1 MRVSNLLIMGALS
14 ALVFTGCTNNDDN
27 SEWLDSNS
35 VTFNSR
41 IDGLQ
46 TKASKDVWSNGDE
59 VGIFMTTQTAEF
71 ANKKYVASD
80 GGTLTAAPGQ
90 TLRYPEEGTAN
101 FIAYYPYSAS
111 LNGKTLAV
119 SVDNQAD
126 PAKVDLLYSDNAKA
140 IAAGEAV
147 DLAFK
152 HKLSQIVIAVGSD
165 ETLPD
170 ISGLK
175 ISLSGMN
182 TQADFNLAD
191 GTLAAKESKA
201 NIEMNVSADGTTAE
215 AIILPTT
222 TLDGVKMTFVL
233 DGKTFEWPVS
243 VNGGAGFEAG
253 YKYTYTATLS
263 TENGKPAVTMGGA
276 SIESWTDQPG
286 GDINVD
292 FGEGGGEQPEGEKV
306 LLDEKF
312 DTNEGAF
319 AIKNLVIPVGGNRVW
334 AWAEYTDKVTQESE
348 QFMKASAFINK
359 ENKPSEGWL
368 VSPVLNLSAA
378 KKATLTFS
386 HAHKYGVDKAKEM
399 TLWIADE
406 GTEVTTDA
414 TGWTQIEIPTYGTGT
429 DYNYVTAT
437 VDLSAY
443 TGKNKQ
449 IAFRYIST
457 ADGAPTWQID
467 EVKVVADGEG
477 GGTVEPEPEPEPGES
492 DLFISEYIEGKASE
506 KFIEIYNPTETEI
519 DLSVYRLDICANG
532 KGWSFG
538 GKYDNSLTLE
548 GTLPPHSTLVFKN
561 EQSTLYEGSATVGKF
576 TNFNGDD
583 AVGLFKDGTLIDII
597 GNMELVKFGENIIL
611 RRKAT
616 ITAPSATYNP
626 EEWESI
632 KIAGTAEDV
641 SGLGSH
647 TMN

>member
-90 TLRYPEEGTAN
+90 TLRYPEEGTAS

-312 DTNEGAF
+312 DSGIGAF
-319 AIKNLVIPVGGNRVW
+319 TIEDKKNRLNWIIYGNLIKGQP
-334 AWAEYTDKVTQESE
+334 
-348 QFMKASAFINK
+348 
-359 ENKPSEGWL
+359 
-368 VSPVLNLSAA
+368 
-378 KKATLTFS
+378 
-386 HAHKYGVDKAKEM
+386 
-399 TLWIADE
+399 IA
-406 GTEVTTDA
+406 
-414 TGWTQIEIPTYGTGT
+414 
-429 DYNYVTAT
+429 
-437 VDLSAY
+437 
-443 TGKNKQ
+443 
-449 IAFRYIST
+449 
-457 ADGAPTWQID
+457 
-467 EVKVVADGEG
+467 VV
-477 GGTVEPEPEPEPGES
+477 
-492 DLFISEYIEGKASE
+492 
-506 KFIEIYNPTETEI
+506 N
-519 DLSVYRLDICANG
+519 
-532 KGWSFG
+532 
-538 GKYDNSLTLE
+538 
-548 GTLPPHSTLVFKN
+548 
-561 EQSTLYEGSATVGKF
+561 
-576 TNFNGDD
+576 
-583 AVGLFKDGTLIDII
+583 TLI
-597 GNMELVKFGENIIL
+597 
-611 RRKAT
+611 
-616 ITAPSATYNP
+616 
-626 EEWESI
+626 
-632 KIAGTAEDV
+632 
-641 SGLGSH
+641 
-647 TMN
+647 

>member
-201 NIEMNVSADGTTAE
+201 NIDMNVSADGTTAE

-312 DTNEGAF
+312 DSGIGAF
-319 AIKNLVIPVGGNRVW
+319 TIEDKTKPSELDYIWKFDKGTTDSGS
-334 AWAEYTDKVTQESE
+334 EYAY
-348 QFMKASAFINK
+348 MKASAFK
-359 ENKPSEGWL
+359 DKTKYESESWL
-368 VSPVLNLSAA
+368 VSPEVDLAGATTITFTFEHTINKAAGDVKANHKVYAKEVGGEWQELTGFIYPAGTDWNFIGSGDIDLSSYKGKKIQIGFQYTSTASSAA
-378 KKATLTFS
+378 TWEL
-386 HAHKYGVDKAKEM
+386 
-399 TLWIADE
+399 
-406 GTEVTTDA
+406 
-414 TGWTQIEIPTYGTGT
+414 
-429 DYNYVTAT
+429 
-437 VDLSAY
+437 
-443 TGKNKQ
+443 KN
-449 IAFRYIST
+449 
-457 ADGAPTWQID
+457 
-467 EVKVVADGEG
+467 VKIVADGEG
-477 GGTVEPEPEPEPGES
+477 GGTVEPEPEPEPTPGNNLLINPGFEEWGEKLPIKWDNS
-492 DLFISEYIEGKASE
+492 KYNTGEIVKEATIKHSGDYSLRQTSGNKTNKIQQEAEVLGGKKYRLSYWFLDNDAKASSRYWFALVDANGQSVDDLKAE
-506 KFIEIYNPTETEI
+506 IQQEEYSVDNSDWQQAKIEITMPENVVKVRFEI
-519 DLSVYRLDICANG
+519 RTYRNMTTNEA
-532 KGWSFG
+532 G
-538 GKYDNSLTLE
+538 GYIYYD
-548 GTLPPHSTLVFKN
+548 
-561 EQSTLYEGSATVGKF
+561 
-576 TNFNGDD
+576 D
-583 AVGLFKDGTLIDII
+583 
-597 GNMELVKFGENIIL
+597 MELIQL
-611 RRKAT
+611 
-616 ITAPSATYNP
+616 
-626 EEWESI
+626 
-632 KIAGTAEDV
+632 D
-641 SGLGSH
+641 
-647 TMN
+647 

>member
-90 TLRYPEEGTAN
+90 TLRYPEEGTAS

-201 NIEMNVSADGTTAE
+201 NIEMNVNADGTTAE

-292 FGEGGGEQPEGEKV
+292 FGEGGGEKPEGEKV

-406 GTEVTTDA
+406 GAEVTTDA
-414 TGWTQIEIPTYGTGT
+414 TGWTQIEIPTYGTGN

-477 GGTVEPEPEPEPGES
+477 GGTVEPEPEPEPGEGTV
-492 DLFISEYIEGKASE
+492 LFSEGFGTPQKGNHWPSVDVYKGWENANLVFTDPLMSGSYSNASVRSTSTLDGHVWFAAGKNSALKIEGFATDYTGLKLE
-506 KFIEIYNPTETEI
+506 YEIT
-519 DLSVYRLDICANG
+519 ANG
-532 KGWSFG
+532 AGNQNIIKVLTDKGDVDVPDMPIVEQN
-538 GKYDNSLTLE
+538 KYQSVTLAIPDGASYIQFTSEESTNTSGYRIDNVSLT
-548 GTLPPHSTLVFKN
+548 G
-561 EQSTLYEGSATVGKF
+561 
-576 TNFNGDD
+576 
-583 AVGLFKDGTLIDII
+583 
-597 GNMELVKFGENIIL
+597 
-611 RRKAT
+611 
-616 ITAPSATYNP
+616 
-626 EEWESI
+626 
-632 KIAGTAEDV
+632 IAK
-641 SGLGSH
+641 
-647 TMN
+647 

>member
-201 NIEMNVSADGTTAE
+201 NIDMNVSADGTTAE

-312 DTNEGAF
+312 DSGIGAF
-319 AIKNLVIPVGGNRVW
+319 TIEDKTKPSELDYIWKFDKGTTDSGS
-334 AWAEYTDKVTQESE
+334 EYAY
-348 QFMKASAFINK
+348 MKASAFK
-359 ENKPSEGWL
+359 DKTKYESESWL
-368 VSPVLNLSAA
+368 VSPEVDLAGATTITFTFEHTINKAAGDVKANHKVYAKEVGGEWQELTGFIYPAGTDWNFIGSGDIDLSSYKGKKIQIGFQYTSTASSAA
-378 KKATLTFS
+378 TWEL
-386 HAHKYGVDKAKEM
+386 
-399 TLWIADE
+399 
-406 GTEVTTDA
+406 
-414 TGWTQIEIPTYGTGT
+414 
-429 DYNYVTAT
+429 
-437 VDLSAY
+437 
-443 TGKNKQ
+443 KN
-449 IAFRYIST
+449 
-457 ADGAPTWQID
+457 
-467 EVKVVADGEG
+467 VKIVADGEG
-477 GGTVEPEPEPEPGES
+477 GGTVEPEPEPEPTPGNNLLINPGFEEWGEKLPIKWDNNYNTGEIVKEATIKHS
-492 DLFISEYIEGKASE
+492 GDYSLRQTSGDDKNRIQQEAEVLGGKKYRLSYWFLDNDAKASSRYW
-506 KFIEIYNPTETEI
+506 FALV
-519 DLSVYRLDICANG
+519 DANG
-532 KGWSFG
+532 KTVNDLNAEIQQKEYSVDNPDWQQVKIEITMPENVVKVRFEARTYKNKEVG
-538 GKYDNSLTLE
+538 GYIYYD
-548 GTLPPHSTLVFKN
+548 
-561 EQSTLYEGSATVGKF
+561 
-576 TNFNGDD
+576 D
-583 AVGLFKDGTLIDII
+583 
-597 GNMELVKFGENIIL
+597 MELIQL
-611 RRKAT
+611 
-616 ITAPSATYNP
+616 
-626 EEWESI
+626 
-632 KIAGTAEDV
+632 D
-641 SGLGSH
+641 
-647 TMN
+647 

>member
-292 FGEGGGEQPEGEKV
+292 FGEGGG
-306 LLDEKF
+306 
-312 DTNEGAF
+312 
-319 AIKNLVIPVGGNRVW
+319 
-334 AWAEYTDKVTQESE
+334 
-348 QFMKASAFINK
+348 
-359 ENKPSEGWL
+359 
-368 VSPVLNLSAA
+368 
-378 KKATLTFS
+378 
-386 HAHKYGVDKAKEM
+386 
-399 TLWIADE
+399 
-406 GTEVTTDA
+406 
-414 TGWTQIEIPTYGTGT
+414 
-429 DYNYVTAT
+429 
-437 VDLSAY
+437 
-443 TGKNKQ
+443 
-449 IAFRYIST
+449 
-457 ADGAPTWQID
+457 
-467 EVKVVADGEG
+467 
-477 GGTVEPEPEPEPGES
+477 TVEPEPEPEPGEGTV
-492 DLFISEYIEGKASE
+492 LFSEGFGTPQNGNHWPSVDVYKGWENANLVFTDPLMSGSYSNASVRSTSTLDGHVWFAAGKNSALKIEGFATDYTGLKLE
-506 KFIEIYNPTETEI
+506 YEIT
-519 DLSVYRLDICANG
+519 ANG
-532 KGWSFG
+532 AGNQNIIKVLTDKGDVDVPDMPIVEQN
-538 GKYDNSLTLE
+538 KYQSVTLAIPDGASYIQFTSEESTNTSGYRIDNVSLT
-548 GTLPPHSTLVFKN
+548 G
-561 EQSTLYEGSATVGKF
+561 
-576 TNFNGDD
+576 
-583 AVGLFKDGTLIDII
+583 
-597 GNMELVKFGENIIL
+597 
-611 RRKAT
+611 
-616 ITAPSATYNP
+616 
-626 EEWESI
+626 
-632 KIAGTAEDV
+632 IAK
-641 SGLGSH
+641 
-647 TMN
+647 

>member
-312 DTNEGAF
+312 DSGIGAF
-319 AIKNLVIPVGGNRVW
+319 TIEDKTKPSELDYIWKFDKGTTDSGS
-334 AWAEYTDKVTQESE
+334 EYAY
-348 QFMKASAFINK
+348 MKASAFK
-359 ENKPSEGWL
+359 DKTKYESESWL
-368 VSPVLNLSAA
+368 VSPEVDLAGATTITFTFEHTINKAAGDVKANHKVYAKEVGGEWQELTGFIYPAGTDWNFIGSGDIDLSSYKGKKIQIGFQYTSTASSAA
-378 KKATLTFS
+378 TWEL
-386 HAHKYGVDKAKEM
+386 
-399 TLWIADE
+399 
-406 GTEVTTDA
+406 
-414 TGWTQIEIPTYGTGT
+414 
-429 DYNYVTAT
+429 
-437 VDLSAY
+437 
-443 TGKNKQ
+443 KN
-449 IAFRYIST
+449 
-457 ADGAPTWQID
+457 
-467 EVKVVADGEG
+467 VKIVADGEG
-477 GGTVEPEPEPEPGES
+477 GGTVEPEPEPEPTPGNNLLINPGFEEWGEKLPIKWDNS
-492 DLFISEYIEGKASE
+492 KYNTGEIVKEATIKHSGDYSLRQTSGNKTNKIQQEAEVLGGKKYRLSYWFLDNDAKASSRYWFALVDANGQSVDDLKAE
-506 KFIEIYNPTETEI
+506 IQQEEYSVDNPDWQQVKIEITMPENVVKVRFEI
-519 DLSVYRLDICANG
+519 RAYRNMTTDEA
-532 KGWSFG
+532 G
-538 GKYDNSLTLE
+538 GYIYYD
-548 GTLPPHSTLVFKN
+548 
-561 EQSTLYEGSATVGKF
+561 
-576 TNFNGDD
+576 D
-583 AVGLFKDGTLIDII
+583 
-597 GNMELVKFGENIIL
+597 MELIQL
-611 RRKAT
+611 
-616 ITAPSATYNP
+616 
-626 EEWESI
+626 
-632 KIAGTAEDV
+632 D
-641 SGLGSH
+641 
-647 TMN
+647 

>member
-201 NIEMNVSADGTTAE
+201 NIDMNVSADGTTAE

-312 DTNEGAF
+312 DSGIGAF
-319 AIKNLVIPVGGNRVW
+319 TIEDKTKPSELDYIWKFDKGTTNSGS
-334 AWAEYTDKVTQESE
+334 EYAY
-348 QFMKASAFINK
+348 MKASAFK
-359 ENKPSEGWL
+359 DKTKYESESWL
-368 VSPVLNLSAA
+368 VSPEVDLAGATTITFTFEHAINKAAGDVKANHKVYAKEVGGEWQELTGFIYPAGTDWNFIGSGDIDLSSYKGKKIQIGFQYTSTASSAA
-378 KKATLTFS
+378 TWEL
-386 HAHKYGVDKAKEM
+386 
-399 TLWIADE
+399 
-406 GTEVTTDA
+406 
-414 TGWTQIEIPTYGTGT
+414 
-429 DYNYVTAT
+429 
-437 VDLSAY
+437 
-443 TGKNKQ
+443 KN
-449 IAFRYIST
+449 
-457 ADGAPTWQID
+457 
-467 EVKVVADGEG
+467 VKIVADGEG
-477 GGTVEPEPEPEPGES
+477 GGTVEPEPEPEPTPGNNLLINPGFEEWGEKLPIKWDNS
-492 DLFISEYIEGKASE
+492 KYNPGEIVKEATIKHSGDYSLRQTSGNKTNKIQQEAEVLGGKKYRLSYWFLDNDAKASSRYWFALVDANGQSVDDLKAE
-506 KFIEIYNPTETEI
+506 IQQEEYSVDNPDWQQVKIEITMPENVVKVRFEI
-519 DLSVYRLDICANG
+519 RTYRNMTTNEA
-532 KGWSFG
+532 G
-538 GKYDNSLTLE
+538 GYIYYD
-548 GTLPPHSTLVFKN
+548 
-561 EQSTLYEGSATVGKF
+561 
-576 TNFNGDD
+576 D
-583 AVGLFKDGTLIDII
+583 
-597 GNMELVKFGENIIL
+597 MELIQL
-611 RRKAT
+611 
-616 ITAPSATYNP
+616 
-626 EEWESI
+626 
-632 KIAGTAEDV
+632 D
-641 SGLGSH
+641 
-647 TMN
+647 

>member
-201 NIEMNVSADGTTAE
+201 NIEMNVNADGTTAE

-312 DTNEGAF
+312 DSGIGAF
-319 AIKNLVIPVGGNRVW
+319 TIEDKTKPSELDYIWKFDKGTTDSGS
-334 AWAEYTDKVTQESE
+334 EYAY
-348 QFMKASAFINK
+348 MKASAFK
-359 ENKPSEGWL
+359 DKTKYESESWL
-368 VSPVLNLSAA
+368 VSPEVDLAGATTITFTFEHTINKAAGDVKANHKVYAKEVGGEWQELTGFIYPAGTDWNFIGSGDIDLSSYKGKKIQIGFQYTSTASSAA
-378 KKATLTFS
+378 TWEL
-386 HAHKYGVDKAKEM
+386 
-399 TLWIADE
+399 
-406 GTEVTTDA
+406 
-414 TGWTQIEIPTYGTGT
+414 
-429 DYNYVTAT
+429 
-437 VDLSAY
+437 
-443 TGKNKQ
+443 KN
-449 IAFRYIST
+449 
-457 ADGAPTWQID
+457 
-467 EVKVVADGEG
+467 VKIVADGEG
-477 GGTVEPEPEPEPGES
+477 GGTVEPEPEPEPTPGNNLLINPGFEEWGEKLPIKWDNS
-492 DLFISEYIEGKASE
+492 KYNTGEIVKEATIKHSGDYSLRQTSGNKTNKIQQEAEVLGGKKYRLSYWFLDNDAKASSRYWFALVDANGQSVDDLKAE
-506 KFIEIYNPTETEI
+506 IQQEEYSVDNSDWQQVKIEITMPENVVKVRFEI
-519 DLSVYRLDICANG
+519 RTYRNMTTNEA
-532 KGWSFG
+532 G
-538 GKYDNSLTLE
+538 GYIYYD
-548 GTLPPHSTLVFKN
+548 
-561 EQSTLYEGSATVGKF
+561 
-576 TNFNGDD
+576 D
-583 AVGLFKDGTLIDII
+583 
-597 GNMELVKFGENIIL
+597 MELIQL
-611 RRKAT
+611 
-616 ITAPSATYNP
+616 
-626 EEWESI
+626 
-632 KIAGTAEDV
+632 D
-641 SGLGSH
+641 
-647 TMN
+647 

>member
-90 TLRYPEEGTAN
+90 TLRYPEEGTAS

-312 DTNEGAF
+312 DSGIGAF
-319 AIKNLVIPVGGNRVW
+319 TIEDKTKPSELDYIWKFDKGTTDSGS
-334 AWAEYTDKVTQESE
+334 EYAY
-348 QFMKASAFINK
+348 MKASAFK
-359 ENKPSEGWL
+359 KPTKYESESWL
-368 VSPVLNLSAA
+368 VSPEVDLAGATTITFTFEHAINKAAGDVKANHKVYAKEVGGEWQELTGFIYPAGTDWNFIGSGDIDLSSYKGKKIQIGFQYTSTASSAA
-378 KKATLTFS
+378 TWEL
-386 HAHKYGVDKAKEM
+386 
-399 TLWIADE
+399 
-406 GTEVTTDA
+406 
-414 TGWTQIEIPTYGTGT
+414 
-429 DYNYVTAT
+429 
-437 VDLSAY
+437 
-443 TGKNKQ
+443 KN
-449 IAFRYIST
+449 
-457 ADGAPTWQID
+457 
-467 EVKVVADGEG
+467 VKIVADGEG

-492 DLFISEYIEGKASE
+492 DLFISEYVEAKGNNKYIEV
-506 KFIEIYNPTETEI
+506 YNPTNVTV
-519 DLSVYRLDICANG
+519 DLSAYSLKQNNNG
-532 KGWSFG
+532 KPDWTYTLALSG
-538 GKYDNSLTLE
+538 TLE
-548 GTLPPHSTLVFKN
+548 PKTVIIYKHP
-561 EQSTLYEGSATVGKF
+561 EADLYEGGIAEDNKF
-576 TNFNGDD
+576 GVTSFNGND
-583 AVGLFKDGTLIDII
+583 AVGLFKEDVLIDLI
-597 GNMELVKFGENIIL
+597 GYFQKGDDYAKDIIL

>member
-80 GGTLTAAPGQ
+80 GGTLTAATGQ
-90 TLRYPEEGTAN
+90 TLRYPEEGTAS

-201 NIEMNVSADGTTAE
+201 NIEMNVSADGSTAE

-292 FGEGGGEQPEGEKV
+292 FGEGGGEQPEGVVFIETFGTPEKNGTQWPLV
-306 LLDEKF
+306 KDYAGF
-312 DTNEGAF
+312 DN
-319 AIKNLVIPVGGNRVW
+319 P
-334 AWAEYTDKVTQESE
+334 
-348 QFMKASAFINK
+348 
-359 ENKPSEGWL
+359 
-368 VSPVLNLSAA
+368 
-378 KKATLTFS
+378 
-386 HAHKYGVDKAKEM
+386 KEM
-399 TLWIADE
+399 FE
-406 GTEVTTDA
+406 DA
-414 TGWTQIEIPTYGTGT
+414 TGKLSVRTTGT
-429 DYNYVTAT
+429 DKKTNVWFSTNVEHSLKIKNIDMKGATTAT
-437 VDLSAY
+437 LEYEVGANVYDPGASQDLATLKVRCNGVDLAVPS
-443 TGKNKQ
+443 
-449 IAFRYIST
+449 
-457 ADGAPTWQID
+457 
-467 EVKVVADGEG
+467 KVVSKENNEANLPFKLVIENVAVSDKTTLEFYCTSTDNTCGLRLFSVKLSSGEG
-477 GGTVEPEPEPEPGES
+477 GGPVEPEPEPEPTPGNNLLINPGFEEWGEKLPIKWDNS
-492 DLFISEYIEGKASE
+492 KYNTGEIVKEATIKHSGDYSLRQTSGSGTNKIQQEAEVLGGKKYRLSYWFLDNDAKASSRYW
-506 KFIEIYNPTETEI
+506 FALV
-519 DLSVYRLDICANG
+519 DANG
-532 KGWSFG
+532 KTVNDLNAEIQQEEYSVDNPDWQQVKIEITMPENVVKVRFEARIYRNTDTDEAG
-538 GKYDNSLTLE
+538 GYIYYD
-548 GTLPPHSTLVFKN
+548 
-561 EQSTLYEGSATVGKF
+561 
-576 TNFNGDD
+576 D
-583 AVGLFKDGTLIDII
+583 
-597 GNMELVKFGENIIL
+597 MELIQL
-611 RRKAT
+611 
-616 ITAPSATYNP
+616 
-626 EEWESI
+626 
-632 KIAGTAEDV
+632 D
-641 SGLGSH
+641 
-647 TMN
+647 

>member
-1 MRVSNLLIMGALS
+1 MGALS

-477 GGTVEPEPEPEPGES
+477 GGTVEPEPEPEPGEGTV
-492 DLFISEYIEGKASE
+492 LFSEG
-506 KFIEIYNPTETEI
+506 
-519 DLSVYRLDICANG
+519 
-532 KGWSFG
+532 FG
-538 GKYDNSLTLE
+538 TPQK
-548 GTLPPHSTLVFKN
+548 V
-561 EQSTLYEGSATVGKF
+561 
-576 TNFNGDD
+576 
-583 AVGLFKDGTLIDII
+583 II
-597 GNMELVKFGENIIL
+597 GLL
-611 RRKAT
+611 
-616 ITAPSATYNP
+616 
-626 EEWESI
+626 
-632 KIAGTAEDV
+632 
-641 SGLGSH
+641 
-647 TMN
+647 

>member
-90 TLRYPEEGTAN
+90 TLRYPEEGTAS

-201 NIEMNVSADGTTAE
+201 NIDMNVSADGTTAE
-215 AIILPTT
+215 VIILPTT

-312 DTNEGAF
+312 DSGIGAF
-319 AIKNLVIPVGGNRVW
+319 TIEDKTKPSELDYIWKFDKGTTDSGS
-334 AWAEYTDKVTQESE
+334 EYAY
-348 QFMKASAFINK
+348 MKASAFK
-359 ENKPSEGWL
+359 DKTKYESESWL
-368 VSPVLNLSAA
+368 VSPEVDLAGATTITFTFEHTINKAAGDVKANHKVYAKEVGGEWQELTGFIYPAGTDWNFIGSGDIDLSSYKGKKIQIGFQYTSTASSAA
-378 KKATLTFS
+378 TWEL
-386 HAHKYGVDKAKEM
+386 
-399 TLWIADE
+399 
-406 GTEVTTDA
+406 
-414 TGWTQIEIPTYGTGT
+414 
-429 DYNYVTAT
+429 
-437 VDLSAY
+437 
-443 TGKNKQ
+443 KN
-449 IAFRYIST
+449 
-457 ADGAPTWQID
+457 
-467 EVKVVADGEG
+467 VKIVADGEG
-477 GGTVEPEPEPEPGES
+477 GGTVEPEPEPEPTPGNNLLINPGFEEWGEKLPIKWDNS
-492 DLFISEYIEGKASE
+492 KYNTGEIVKEATIKHSGDYSLRQTSGSGTNKIQQEAEVLGGKKYRLSYWFLDNDAKASSRYW
-506 KFIEIYNPTETEI
+506 FALV
-519 DLSVYRLDICANG
+519 DANG
-532 KGWSFG
+532 KTVNDLNAEIQQEKYSVDNPDWQQVKIEITMPENVVKVRFEARIYRNTDTNEAG
-538 GKYDNSLTLE
+538 GYIYYD
-548 GTLPPHSTLVFKN
+548 
-561 EQSTLYEGSATVGKF
+561 
-576 TNFNGDD
+576 D
-583 AVGLFKDGTLIDII
+583 
-597 GNMELVKFGENIIL
+597 MELIQL
-611 RRKAT
+611 
-616 ITAPSATYNP
+616 
-626 EEWESI
+626 
-632 KIAGTAEDV
+632 D
-641 SGLGSH
+641 
-647 TMN
+647 

>member
-90 TLRYPEEGTAN
+90 TLRYPEEGTAS

-201 NIEMNVSADGTTAE
+201 NIEMNVNADGTTAE

-253 YKYTYTATLS
+253 YKYMYLYPAS
-263 TENGKPAVTMGGA
+263 KPAPPFTETGH
-276 SIESWTDQPG
+276 S
-286 GDINVD
+286 
-292 FGEGGGEQPEGEKV
+292 KV
-306 LLDEKF
+306 LPSS
-312 DTNEGAF
+312 TN
-319 AIKNLVIPVGGNRVW
+319 VILTPSSVVVGRII
-334 AWAEYTDKVTQESE
+334 
-348 QFMKASAFINK
+348 ASAVV
-359 ENKPSEGWL
+359 PS
-368 VSPVLNLSAA
+368 A
-378 KKATLTFS
+378 LTFIS
-386 HAHKYGVDKAKEM
+386 ILA
-399 TLWIADE
+399 L
-406 GTEVTTDA
+406 
-414 TGWTQIEIPTYGTGT
+414 
-429 DYNYVTAT
+429 
-437 VDLSAY
+437 LSLA
-443 TGKNKQ
+443 
-449 IAFRYIST
+449 
-457 ADGAPTWQID
+457 
-467 EVKVVADGEG
+467 
-477 GGTVEPEPEPEPGES
+477 
-492 DLFISEYIEGKASE
+492 AS
-506 KFIEIYNPTETEI
+506 
-519 DLSVYRLDICANG
+519 V
-532 KGWSFG
+532 
-538 GKYDNSLTLE
+538 
-548 GTLPPHSTLVFKN
+548 
-561 EQSTLYEGSATVGKF
+561 
-576 TNFNGDD
+576 
-583 AVGLFKDGTLIDII
+583 
-597 GNMELVKFGENIIL
+597 
-611 RRKAT
+611 
-616 ITAPSATYNP
+616 PSARLKSACVFIPEREIFNP
-626 EEWESI
+626 LIS
-632 KIAGTAEDV
+632 GRVSSLPTAI
-641 SGLGSH
+641 
-647 TMN
+647 TI

>member
-90 TLRYPEEGTAN
+90 TLRYPEEGTAS

-292 FGEGGGEQPEGEKV
+292 FGEGGGEKPEGEKV

-406 GTEVTTDA
+406 GAEVTTDA
-414 TGWTQIEIPTYGTGT
+414 TGWTQIEIPTYGTGN

-467 EVKVVADGEG
+467 EVKVEALLNRSRNRNPVK
-477 GGTVEPEPEPEPGES
+477 EPFCS
-492 DLFISEYIEGKASE
+492 LKDSE
-506 KFIEIYNPTETEI
+506 
-519 DLSVYRLDICANG
+519 RL
-532 KGWSFG
+532 K
-538 GKYDNSLTLE
+538 K
-548 GTLPPHSTLVFKN
+548 V
-561 EQSTLYEGSATVGKF
+561 
-576 TNFNGDD
+576 
-583 AVGLFKDGTLIDII
+583 II
-597 GNMELVKFGENIIL
+597 GLL
-611 RRKAT
+611 
-616 ITAPSATYNP
+616 
-626 EEWESI
+626 
-632 KIAGTAEDV
+632 
-641 SGLGSH
+641 
-647 TMN
+647 

>member
-201 NIEMNVSADGTTAE
+201 NIDMNVSADGTTAE

-292 FGEGGGEQPEGEKV
+292 FGEGGGEKPEGEKV

-414 TGWTQIEIPTYGTGT
+414 TGWTQIEIPTYGTGN

-477 GGTVEPEPEPEPGES
+477 GGTVEPEPEPEPGE
-492 DLFISEYIEGKASE
+492 
-506 KFIEIYNPTETEI
+506 
-519 DLSVYRLDICANG
+519 
-532 KGWSFG
+532 
-538 GKYDNSLTLE
+538 
-548 GTLPPHSTLVFKN
+548 GTVFV
-561 EQSTLYEGSATVGKF
+561 L
-576 TNFNGDD
+576 
-583 AVGLFKDGTLIDII
+583 
-597 GNMELVKFGENIIL
+597 
-611 RRKAT
+611 
-616 ITAPSATYNP
+616 
-626 EEWESI
+626 
-632 KIAGTAEDV
+632 
-641 SGLGSH
+641 
-647 TMN
+647 

>member
-90 TLRYPEEGTAN
+90 TLRYPEEGTAS

-312 DTNEGAF
+312 DSGIGAF
-319 AIKNLVIPVGGNRVW
+319 TIEDKTKPSELDYIWKFDKGTTDSGS
-334 AWAEYTDKVTQESE
+334 EYAY
-348 QFMKASAFINK
+348 MKASAFK
-359 ENKPSEGWL
+359 KPTKYESESWL
-368 VSPVLNLSAA
+368 VSPEVDLAGATTITFTFEHAINKAAGDVKANHKVYAKEVGGEWQELTGFIYPAGTDWNFIGSGDIDLSSYKGKKIQIGFQYTSTASSAA
-378 KKATLTFS
+378 TWEL
-386 HAHKYGVDKAKEM
+386 
-399 TLWIADE
+399 
-406 GTEVTTDA
+406 
-414 TGWTQIEIPTYGTGT
+414 
-429 DYNYVTAT
+429 
-437 VDLSAY
+437 
-443 TGKNKQ
+443 KN
-449 IAFRYIST
+449 
-457 ADGAPTWQID
+457 
-467 EVKVVADGEG
+467 VKIVADGEG

-492 DLFISEYIEGKASE
+492 DLFISEYVEA
-506 KFIEIYNPTETEI
+506 
-519 DLSVYRLDICANG
+519 
-532 KGWSFG
+532 KGNN
-538 GKYDNSLTLE
+538 KYIRSL
-548 GTLPPHSTLVFKN
+548 
-561 EQSTLYEGSATVGKF
+561 
-576 TNFNGDD
+576 
-583 AVGLFKDGTLIDII
+583 
-597 GNMELVKFGENIIL
+597 
-611 RRKAT
+611 
-616 ITAPSATYNP
+616 
-626 EEWESI
+626 
-632 KIAGTAEDV
+632 
-641 SGLGSH
+641 
-647 TMN
+647 